1 MKRMK
6 AKHTKVN
13 RAIKEANRSR
23 KEVKLYPE
31 EERRG
36 RKKAERAVQLTT
48 MPELLGLYHALFL
61 TVKVER
67 NSSVLTTGEVCQ
79 PAERRYPK
87 RIVPWHNF
95 ANRQQEIWNTICA
108 SSTYSQQLFDFR
120 AEMNYKKL
128 DAVRSERNVVSNEEV
143 AVLQPVQVI
152 LRQFFKDGELRQQL
166 QLPGSAIAFRGR
178 LNHDPENPDA
188 STSEDVGG
196 QTEKFFI
203 FQLENGREIPVYN
216 ISYKSPFKFP
226 AEYILQGL
234 QGEVLLARDVIS
246 KEDESQ
252 EFNAKRLVWAMITQL
267 FSYMIKTG
275 VQYGYISTGDM
286 IIFLHISEDPEQI
299 EFHVWNP
306 QDFDFHQ
313 PASLH
318 HTAIAE
324 VLAFSLQALAA
335 KPPFQGFHDA
345 VANMT
350 TWAVKSVDIF
360 ENIPEIDEK
369 DRVKRDL
376 PGYRSSRPTN
386 LSYWESEE
394 SPSNRVRRS
403 KVARAENKEKS
414 DKDGTA
420 GSDSGNCRKCAPERD
435 YCSPKCLLGLAN
447 GGNLDPDCPNIA
459 DHANRHLKRLDFL
472 RLVREQLARDRG
484 HITDC
489 EPLWIGGSRGAMFK
503 VTLTSHGYTVIAKG
517 VQRFNVRHLEHEA
530 QVYRHLRSLQG
541 TFIPVCLGSTDLV
554 LPYYH
559 MGGQF
564 VCFLFQSYAGV
575 SVSQVINKEN
585 KQDILSKITLA
596 METIH
601 RFRVLHC
608 DALPRNIMANENSG
622 WIQFIDFERA
632 KIEEKVVRKSLL
644 WRARS
649 ANGRFIR
656 QKSMAEKPAGQNGKK
671 AMEMRDCDFNKELR
685 IALSSTERCLS

>member
-1 MKRMK
+1 MRTELTE
-6 AKHTKVN
+6 AN
-13 RAIKEANRSR
+13 RAIRETNRTLKEI
-23 KEVKLYPE
+23 KLDRE
-31 EERRG
+31 KERRG
-36 RKKAERAVQLTT
+36 QEKADHAVQLTT

-61 TVKVER
+61 TLNVER
-67 NSSVLTTGEVCQ
+67 NSSVLMAGEVCQ
-79 PAERRYPK
+79 PAGRRYPK

-108 SSTYSQQLFDFR
+108 SSTYSQQLFYSR
-120 AEMNYKKL
+120 AEMSHKKL
-128 DAVRSERNVVSNEEV
+128 EAVRSERNVGSNEEV
-143 AVLQPVQVI
+143 AVLQPVQDI
-152 LRQFFKDGELRQQL
+152 LRQFFKDGVLRRQL
-166 QLPGSAIAFRGR
+166 RLPGYAIAFRSR
-178 LNHDPENPDA
+178 LNHDLESQDA

-196 QTEKFFI
+196 QAEKIFV

-216 ISYKSPFKFP
+216 IAYKPTFMFS
-226 AEYILQGL
+226 AEHILQGL
-234 QGEVLLARDVIS
+234 QGEILLARDVIN
-246 KEDESQ
+246 KEDKSR
-252 EFNAKRLVWAMITQL
+252 EFNAKRLGWAVITQL
-267 FSYMIKTG
+267 FSCMIKTG
-275 VQYGYISTGDM
+275 VQYGYVSTGDM
-286 IIFLHISEDPEQI
+286 IIFLHISEDPDQI

-345 VANMT
+345 VASPT

-360 ENIPEIDEK
+360 KNIPEIDEK
-369 DRVKRDL
+369 RRVKRDL
-376 PGYRSSRPTN
+376 PGYKSSRPKN
-386 LSYWESEE
+386 SSYWESQE
-394 SPSNRVRRS
+394 SPSHRVHRS
-403 KVARAENKEKS
+403 KVARAENKRKT
-414 DKDGTA
+414 DRDGTA
-420 GSDSGNCRKCAPERD
+420 GSDSGDSRKRATERD

-459 DHANRHLKRLDFL
+459 DHAKRHLKRLDFL
-472 RLVREQLARDRG
+472 RLVREQLARDCG
-484 HITDC
+484 LINEC
-489 EPLWIGGSRGAMFK
+489 EPLLVGGSRGAMFK
-503 VTLTSHGYTVIAKG
+503 VSLTSHGYTVIAKG

-530 QVYRHLRSLQG
+530 LVYRHLRSLQG

-585 KQDILSKITLA
+585 KQDILSKITHA
-596 METIH
+596 MEAIH

-608 DALPRNIMANENSG
+608 DALPRNIMADENSG
-622 WIQFIDFERA
+622 WVQIIDFERA
-632 KIEEKVVRKSLL
+632 KIEEKMVRKNLL

-656 QKSMAEKPAGQNGKK
+656 QRPAGQNGKK
-671 AMEMRDCDFNKELR
+671 SMEMGDYYFSRELR